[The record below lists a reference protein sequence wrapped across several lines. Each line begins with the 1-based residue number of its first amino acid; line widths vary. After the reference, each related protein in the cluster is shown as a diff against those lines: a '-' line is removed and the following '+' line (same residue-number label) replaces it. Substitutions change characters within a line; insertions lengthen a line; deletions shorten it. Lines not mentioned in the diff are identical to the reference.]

1 MAYKMRFIYP
11 LIVVSLALAAAFSA
25 DAQTKNQSLGL
36 RTIVIDPGHGG
47 KDPGAPGQ
55 TAATS
60 EKHIVLAVSKLFGEK
75 IKEAYPDVK
84 VVYTR
89 STDTFLGLHDRAMV
103 ARKNNAD
110 LFVSIHCNSV
120 SSKSAFGSS
129 VHILGQKSDR
139 KSNTT
144 DYFERNMSV
153 AQRENEVIVLEEGYE
168 TKYTHFDPNTPEAYI
183 GYALQWQAHYES
195 SLLFAAEVV
204 DKLMVKPLS
213 PRKIV
218 IDQDIFQVLVEAN
231 MPAVLLELAFISNPT
246 EYKYLA
252 SSEGQEEIADRLFK
266 AFVSYK
272 TKFDAS
278 VNVSEK
284 PVEVKKQ
291 AAPAEPAKLAEPVK
305 VAESV
310 KVPEPEKQAAYY
322 SIQVM
327 ALGRKLNQNDPN
339 FKGLTCDAVKAA
351 ESTIYKYIYGK
362 FASAKDASAKL
373 TEVKKKFPEA
383 FVVEVNGTNVK
394 RIK

>member
-252 SSEGQEEIADRLFK
+252 SSEGQEEIADRLFE
-266 AFVSYK
+266 AFKSYK
-272 TKFDAS
+272 TQYDS
-278 VNVSEK
+278 SLNVKSAPVPVEK
-284 PVEVKKQ
+284 P
-291 AAPAEPAKLAEPVK
+291 AAPTLEKP
-305 VAESV
+305 SV
-310 KVPEPEKQAAYY
+310 K
-322 SIQVM
+322 
-327 ALGRKLNQNDPN
+327 
-339 FKGLTCDAVKAA
+339 
-351 ESTIYKYIYGK
+351 
-362 FASAKDASAKL
+362 
-373 TEVKKKFPEA
+373 PEA
-383 FVVEVNGTNVK
+383 KPGS
-394 RIK
+394 

>member
-11 LIVVSLALAAAFSA
+11 LIVVSLALATAFSA
-25 DAQTKNQSLGL
+25 EAQTKNQSLGL

-252 SSEGQEEIADRLFK
+252 SSEGQEEIADRLFE
-266 AFVSYK
+266 AFKSYK
-272 TKFDAS
+272 TQYDS
-278 VNVSEK
+278 SLNVKSAPVPVEK
-284 PVEVKKQ
+284 PAAPTVEKPSVKPEAKPEIQDLNEYYSVQIMSLGRLLSNGDPALKGLTVQPVKSETSKVYKYVSGKYEDKADALKHLSEVKKLFSG
-291 AAPAEPAKLAEPVK
+291 AFLVK
-305 VAESV
+305 VSGDTV
-310 KVPEPEKQAAYY
+310 
-322 SIQVM
+322 SI
-327 ALGRKLNQNDPN
+327 P
-339 FKGLTCDAVKAA
+339 
-351 ESTIYKYIYGK
+351 
-362 FASAKDASAKL
+362 
-373 TEVKKKFPEA
+373 
-383 FVVEVNGTNVK
+383 
-394 RIK
+394 